1 MDSFDLKFKTDMKK
15 IILTSA
21 FFSLLIFLSSCLTTI
36 HPIFTE
42 KDIVFK
48 EELIGNWSLKEDK
61 LRITPLAKE
70 KGIELPGKIATI
82 KDKGYLLDIDGDR
95 SIGFLARI
103 GNHLYFDFYPL
114 LSEVQQDFDE
124 FFMAHLI
131 RRHSVYRVNLKNKDS
146 FELTMLDAEFLE
158 NLIKQNKFRIK
169 HETDSEGS
177 IIITASTEELQ
188 QYIIKYGDEPGAYLS
203 ESQIYTKVNPN
214 L

>member
-1 MDSFDLKFKTDMKK
+1 MKK

-21 FFSLLIFLSSCLTTI
+21 FALLLAFLTGCLTTL

-42 KDIVFK
+42 KDIVFR
-48 EELIGNWSLKEDK
+48 EELLGNWNFEKSV
-61 LRITPLAKE
+61 LRITPLSKE
-70 KGIELPGKIATI
+70 KNIELPGKIATI
-82 KDKGYLLDIDGDR
+82 KDKGYLLDSYGDR
-95 SIGFLARI
+95 SIGFLSRI

-114 LSEVQQDFDE
+114 LSEEQQEADE

-131 RRHSVYRVNLKNKDS
+131 RRHSVYRVNIKSKDR
-146 FELTMLDAEFLE
+146 FELNMLDGEFLE
-158 NLIKQNKFRIK
+158 NLIKQNKVRIR

-177 IIITASTEELQ
+177 IIITAPTEELQ

-203 ESQIYTKVNPN
+203 ESQVYIKANIN